1 MIILSIM
8 IVVTIRTIATVIITI
23 VLTIKMIAAVTR
35 AIVLVIKVTAAV
47 TRAIVL
53 TIKSD
58 SKNNNSS
65 NKSDSGSKGDYK
77 DNNLLATGSNLVPE
91 KYINTSKVSVYKIKN
106 IY

>member
-1 MIILSIM
+1 M
-8 IVVTIRTIATVIITI
+8 IVVMIRTIATVIRTI

-53 TIKSD
+53 TIKVIV
-58 SKNNNSS
+58 KTITVAI
-65 NKSDSGSKGDYK
+65 KSDSGSKGDYK

-91 KYINTSKVSVYKIKN
+91 KYINTSKVSVYK
-106 IY
+106 